1 PLVELSSPLPYRW
14 LAGHG
19 ALDFANTVA
28 WLRYAAGD
36 HPIPLAPYEHLTS
49 YDRLVDCSKHAGLV
63 DPQVADSLLQ
73 EARRLPDD
81 ADRTLE
87 RARILREAI
96 HQVLGAVA
104 WDEPVSP
111 AMLATLNDHYADAV
125 SQRRIVATPDGF
137 ILGWSGSDV
146 HLEAPIWHVSLAA
159 AELLSSPQVGRVG
172 QCFADLCGFLFLDT
186 SRGGR
191 RRWCDMNHCGNVAKV
206 RRHRDQA
213 RETPA

>member
-1 PLVELSSPLPYRW
+1 MEPSSPLPYRW
-14 LAGHG
+14 LGEHG
-19 ALDFANTVA
+19 ALDFANTIA
-28 WLRYAAGD
+28 WPRYSSGD
-36 HPIPLAPYEHLTS
+36 HPISLAQYERLTS
-49 YDRLVDCSKHAGLV
+49 YDRLVDWSTHAGMM
-63 DPQVADSLLQ
+63 DPQAADSLLQ
-73 EARRLPDD
+73 EARRMPAG
-81 ADRTLE
+81 ADRALE
-87 RARILREAI
+87 RALTLRESV
-96 HQVLGAVA
+96 HQVFAALAHK
-104 WDEPVSP
+104 EPVPP
-111 AMLATLNDHYADAV
+111 AMLAALNAEYHLAV
-125 SQRRIVATPDGF
+125 LRRTIAATPDGF

-146 HLEAPIWHVSLAA
+146 HPEAPIWPVSLAA